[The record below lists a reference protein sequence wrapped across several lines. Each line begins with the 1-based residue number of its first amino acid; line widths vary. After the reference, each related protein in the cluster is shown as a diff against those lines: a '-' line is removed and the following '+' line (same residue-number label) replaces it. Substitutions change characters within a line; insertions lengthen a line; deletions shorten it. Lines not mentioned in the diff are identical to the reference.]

1 MAQQHRYKFT
11 KEQVDSVD
19 LVHNS
24 NKVLIKIEE
33 RNVEKKTDSG
43 IIMVAST
50 DTDYNP
56 AVHSDRY
63 GVVYA
68 VPPSLRFDKSPM
80 GMTWKTDIE
89 IEVGDEVWF
98 DYMNS
103 ENCVV
108 LECDDGNDYKLIDY
122 ENIYVAKN
130 GNDLW
135 PLNGYCLFSDH
146 LFKATS
152 KFDPL
157 DGTVDKRFGYVEH
170 VASVIQEYQTATFS
184 DNIDLD
190 VGDKVMFG
198 HRAQYYYI
206 EEKRYMG
213 LDQMYRPVQ
222 RRNVAAIMDG
232 DDIASLAEGMIMVKP
247 NIEKILP
254 SGIIVPSYR
263 KDIQHF
269 KAEVVMSNNSSVD
282 VGEWVLCPKNSPLRY
297 KVDGVEHFILN
308 EDDIWF
314 VWEEQ
319 LKQETA

>member
-1 MAQQHRYKFT
+1 MAEQHRYKFT

-33 RNVEKKTDSG
+33 RNIEKRTDSG
-43 IIMVAST
+43 IIMVAQT

-80 GMTWKTDIE
+80 GMSWHVE
-89 IEVGDEVWF
+89 MELRVGDEVWF

-122 ENIYVAKN
+122 ENIYVSKV
-130 GNDLW
+130 GMDML
-135 PLNGYCLFSDH
+135 PINGYCLFSDH
-146 LFKATS
+146 LFKAKS

-157 DGTVDKRFGYVEH
+157 DGTVDKRYGYVEH
-170 VASVIQEYQTATFS
+170 LAGFVHEYQTPTFS
-184 DNIDLD
+184 DNIVLD

-198 HRAQYYYI
+198 HRAQHYYI
-206 EEKRYMG
+206 EEERYMG

-222 RRNVAAIMDG
+222 RRNVAAIMDE
-232 DDIASLAEGMIMVKP
+232 DHVAELAEGMVMVKP
-247 NIEKILP
+247 TKENILP
-254 SGIIVPSYR
+254 SGIIVPVFR
-263 KDIQHF
+263 KDVPHF
-269 KAEVVMSNNSSVD
+269 KAEVIMSNNSSVD
-282 VGEWVLCPKNSPLRY
+282 VGEWVLCPKNSPLRH
-297 KVDGVEHFILN
+297 VEDGEELYILN
-308 EDDIWF
+308 TEDIWF
-314 VWEEQ
+314 IWSD
-319 LKQETA
+319 